1 MPDGIGILIFAIFV
15 AVYFLIMALAKDKEE
30 DKSICSSVGNA

>member
-1 MPDGIGILIFAIFV
+1 MSDGMGILIFAIFV

-30 DKSICSSVGNA
+30 DK